1 MYQVSQFPNGLTL
14 ATAAMPHMAS
24 VCAGIWVSVGGRYES
39 AELSGISHFIE
50 HLLFKGTKRRSP
62 RKISEAV
69 EGLGGYL
76 NAFTAEEN
84 TCIFARAHHLHLPEL
99 IDVLT
104 DMFLHSQFAPAE
116 ILKERDVIKEELSM
130 YLDQPQQHVLELLNQ
145 TLWPN
150 QPLGRPLIGTEKTL
164 DSFRREHFLQFLGS
178 HYIAPSTLVVL
189 AGNVT
194 HAQGREALRG
204 FAEKVK
210 AGPRPTFDAVL
221 NFQQKPVLHL
231 HTRKTEQTQMALGI
245 RTCSRHDERRFAL
258 RLLNTL
264 LGENMSSRLFQIVRE
279 DRGLAYSIY
288 SSLSFFADTGDIT
301 ITAGLDTD
309 NLAPTLRLV
318 MRELRK
324 LSERAPSAAE
334 LGRAR
339 DYAIGQ
345 FDLGLESTENQMN
358 WLGET
363 LLGHGKVIPP
373 EETKKALAAV
383 TPAQIRAAAR
393 DFFRPD
399 RLNLALVSPLK
410 RTNDL
415 AGLLEF
421 RGL

>member
-1 MYQVSQFPNGLTL
+1 
-14 ATAAMPHMAS
+14 MPS
-24 VCAGIWVSVGGRYES
+24 P
-39 AELSGISHFIE
+39 
-50 HLLFKGTKRRSP
+50 P
-62 RKISEAV
+62 RKTPASS
-69 EGLGGYL
+69 
-76 NAFTAEEN
+76 
-84 TCIFARAHHLHLPEL
+84 RAHHAHLPEL

-104 DMFLHSQFAPAE
+104 DMFLHSQFDPAE
-116 ILKERDVIKEELSM
+116 IAKERDVIKEELSM

-164 DSFRREHFLQFLGS
+164 DSFRREHFLQFLGR

-194 HAQGREALRG
+194 HAQGRHALRG
-204 FAEKVK
+204 FAGKLK
-210 AGPRPTFDAVL
+210 TGPRPEFDAVL
-221 NFQQKPVLHL
+221 NFQQKPVIHL
-231 HTRKTEQTQMALGI
+231 HSRKTEQTQMALGI

-301 ITAGLDTD
+301 IAAGLDTD
-309 NLAPTLRLV
+309 NLAPTLRLIV
-318 MRELRK
+318 RELHK
-324 LSERAPSAAE
+324 LAERAPSAAE

-345 FDLGLESTENQMN
+345 FDLSLESTENQMN

-373 EETKKALAAV
+373 AETKKALAAV

-410 RTNDL
+410 RSQPL
-415 AGLLEF
+415 EALLKF
-421 RGL
+421 

>member
-1 MYQVSQFPNGLTL
+1 MYQVSRFPNGLTL

-24 VCAGIWVSVGGRYES
+24 VCAGIWVSIGGRYEP
-39 AELSGISHFIE
+39 AGISGISHFIE
-50 HLLFKGTKRRSP
+50 HLLFKGTARRSP
-62 RKISEAV
+62 REISEDI

-84 TCIFARAHHLHLPEL
+84 TCIFARAHCKHLPEV

-104 DMFLHSQFAPAE
+104 DMFLHSRFAPAE
-116 ILKERDVIKEELSM
+116 ITKEREVIKEELAM
-130 YLDQPQQHVLELLNQ
+130 YVDQPQQHVLELLNQ

-150 QPLGRPLIGTEKTL
+150 QPLGRPLIGTARTL
-164 DSFRREHFLQFLGS
+164 DAFRREHFLTFLRQ
-178 HYIAPSTLVVL
+178 HYVAANTLVVL
-189 AGNVT
+189 AGPVT
-194 HAQGREALRG
+194 HAGARRALAG
-204 FAEKVK
+204 FAARVK
-210 AGPRPTFDAVL
+210 PGVRSEFTPAL

-245 RTCSRHDERRFAL
+245 RTCSRHDDRRFAL

-264 LGENMSSRLFQIVRE
+264 LGENMSSRLFQTIRE

-301 ITAGLDTD
+301 IAAGLDTD

-318 MRELRK
+318 VRELRR
-324 LSERAPSAAE
+324 LAGRPPSAAE
-334 LGRAR
+334 LARAR

-345 FDLGLESTENQMN
+345 FDLSLESTENQMN

-363 LLGHGKVIPP
+363 LLGHGKIIPP
-373 EETKKALAAV
+373 AETKNALAAV
-383 TPAQIRAAAR
+383 TPAQIRSVAH

-410 RTNDL
+410 KIGNLGRY
-415 AGLLEF
+415 LEF
-421 RGL
+421 KDL